1 MIPNTNLTMPSSTAS
16 TVCYQYIAAS
26 TAAIGTTINDL
37 FFKILANPHR
47 HRIRSCCT
55 QDAEARS
62 HWFS

>member
-16 TVCYQYIAAS
+16 TVCHQYTAAS
-26 TAAIGTTINDL
+26 TAAIGTTIKDF
-37 FFKILANPHR
+37 FFKILVVLHR

-55 QDAEARS
+55 QDAEVRS